1 MSGKKVSAGHVVGAE
16 EQDRSA
22 AEELLEAK
30 GDTVIIGDEEEPEE
44 LGDSEE
50 SKTPLESEKS
60 EVDAGHGD
68 GPEEAEKELKQTKGT
83 KQTEGTKQRKVM
95 LKRAGS
101 YWGRG
106 KKYQREEA
114 VLVSQEE
121 YLYLLGTGLFD
132 EVK

>member
-1 MSGKKVSAGHVVGAE
+1 MSGKKVNAGHVVNAE
-16 EQDRSA
+16 EQNKSA

-30 GDTVIIGDEEEPEE
+30 GDAVIFGDEEEPEE
-44 LGDSEE
+44 SEDKVE
-50 SKTPLESEKS
+50 PEPQKDQEKS
-60 EVDAGHGD
+60 EAAAARED
-68 GPEEAEKELKQTKGT
+68 GAEGTEKEPKQTK
-83 KQTEGTKQRKVM
+83 GTKQRKVM

-106 KKYQREEA
+106 KKYQKEEA

-121 YLYLLGTGLFD
+121 FSYLLGTGLFD